1 MPTSEEI
8 KANQA
13 TIWSHAS
20 PAWVE
25 WDATWERFPGPVNE
39 WLCAAA
45 DLKPGM
51 NVLDLAS
58 GVGQPAVAV
67 AVRVAPGGKVT
78 ATDIAPGMVDMLRQ
92 RIERD
97 GIANLEAVLM
107 DMEKLEFPDE
117 SFDAVTARWAFM
129 FAPDTV
135 GAMAAARR
143 VLKPGGRLT
152 TAPPATG
159 DAGLAASD
167 PAAPYVMATLLSLG
181 LVAGAAAAGRLAL
194 GHSRQA

>member
-20 PAWVE
+20 PAWAE

-58 GVGQPAVAV
+58 GAGQPAVAV
-67 AVRVAPGGKVT
+67 AARVAPGGKVT

-92 RIERD
+92 RIERA
-97 GIANLEAVLM
+97 GIANLEAVVM

-129 FAPDTV
+129 FAPDAV
-135 GAMAAARR
+135 GASPRRGASSSRAAASRR
-143 VLKPGGRLT
+143 RPGTRRIRTGGRE
-152 TAPPATG
+152 PR
-159 DAGLAASD
+159 S
-167 PAAPYVMATLLSLG
+167 
-181 LVAGAAAAGRLAL
+181 
-194 GHSRQA
+194 SRRR